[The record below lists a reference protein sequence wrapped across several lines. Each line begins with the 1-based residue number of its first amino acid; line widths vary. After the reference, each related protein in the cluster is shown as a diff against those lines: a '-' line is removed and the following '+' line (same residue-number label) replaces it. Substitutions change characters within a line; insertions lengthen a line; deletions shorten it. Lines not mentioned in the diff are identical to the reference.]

1 MKITDLIQ
9 SLNELDTSGRGPS
22 QADYLRRFQAQQGVP
37 QDDDEFPDLGPI
49 PDNEPA
55 QAPTQSNALGN
66 MASQLTRS
74 NNRPAGQ
81 STPTSTGGTATTS
94 ATGVR
99 HTASQT
105 NPNQPPAAQI
115 AATSAPSQNAAPKP
129 STMDRIKSIGKGVK
143 DVAVGTVKGAGDIAA
158 QAAGG
163 IGQTLGAAVGG
174 AKAGFHTA
182 RQGKTFSMPGGG
194 GYRPQP
200 TVQDFGASGGS
211 SPDEVD
217 QLRQTIANM
226 DARMRRAGFESK
238 KV

>member
-37 QDDDEFPDLGPI
+37 QDDEFPDLGPT
-49 PDNEPA
+49 DDEPA
-55 QAPTQSNALGN
+55 QAPSQSNALGN

-81 STPTSTGGTATTS
+81 STPTSTGGTTTTS

-105 NPNQPPAAQI
+105 NPNQPRPAAQI
-115 AATSAPSQNAAPKP
+115 AATSGPSQNAAPKP

-143 DVAVGTVKGAGDIAA
+143 DVAVGTVKGAGDIAS
-158 QAAGG
+158 QAVGG

-174 AKAGFHTA
+174 AKAGYHTA
-182 RQGKTFSMPGGG
+182 RQGKTFTMPGGG